1 MKEKIVV
8 KEKRE
13 ERLQELKNA
22 VGRAWLSIKEGQMCF
37 QIEAVF
43 LDTSGSTAP
52 NDGWKIKVI

>member
-43 LDTSGSTAP
+43 
-52 NDGWKIKVI
+52 